1 MSPVFNPDAIF
12 NGLINEAFTTT
23 STSER
28 AEELLDVLL
37 GGSVEEES
45 NLSSISMQK
54 SFPEFAYALDL
65 MKEIFGSG

>member
-1 MSPVFNPDAIF
+1 MSPVFIPDAIF

-54 SFPEFAYALDL
+54 SFPKFAHTP
-65 MKEIFGSG
+65 ST